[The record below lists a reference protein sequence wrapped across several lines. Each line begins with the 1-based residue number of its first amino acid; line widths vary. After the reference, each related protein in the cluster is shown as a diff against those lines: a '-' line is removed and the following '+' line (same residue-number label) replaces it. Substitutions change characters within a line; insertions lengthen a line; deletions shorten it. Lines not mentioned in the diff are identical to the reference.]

1 MRTLAALLGILT
13 LASAG
18 AAGGPSLYD
27 STVPLV
33 DDRGWR
39 TTLSAWRGR
48 PAIVSMEY
56 ANCRF
61 ICSQTLARLKD
72 IQTAADA
79 AGRRFEFVVVS
90 LDPRND
96 TPEAWRRYRKARG
109 VERGNWTFL
118 TASEADTPA
127 MAQLLGVKYWLFD
140 SHIMHD
146 FRVLRLDAEGR
157 IVGVMET
164 YDASAEA
171 FVR

>member
-1 MRTLAALLGILT
+1 MRLLPALLAVLA
-13 LASAG
+13 LAPASA
-18 AAGGPSLYD
+18 AGDPGIYD

-39 TTLSAWRGR
+39 TTLSAWRGQ

-72 IQTAADA
+72 IQAAADA
-79 AGRRFEFVVVS
+79 AGRRFEFIVVS
-90 LDPRND
+90 LDPKND

-109 VERGNWTFL
+109 AERGNWTFL

-127 MAQLLGVKYWLFD
+127 MARLLGVKYWLFD
-140 SHIMHD
+140 GHIMHD
-146 FRVLRLDAEGR
+146 FRVLRLDADGR
-157 IVGVMET
+157 VTGVMET